1 MNKYFPIDQLR
12 STLRDLKRKTAE
24 IGSEAPT
31 WDRILTVKEHE
42 GALDPSR
49 PVVIGDRGTGKSFW
63 TGTLLDPQKRDR
75 LSVIYGRLGLNDI
88 DVVLG
93 FGGDEFTSEHPT
105 SAELV
110 SLLRQ
115 GFEAEQIWRAVILSF
130 VPAQV
135 RPDTMNGTWEER
147 VRWVANSPS
156 LRRDAFQAVDRH
168 FLGIGRRLLVTFDA
182 LDTMGSR
189 WDDIATLMRGL
200 LRVGLFLRSARSLSI
215 KLFLRP
221 DMADDPTLWA
231 VGTLLNFDMTRS
243 P

>member
-88 DVVLG
+88 NVVLG

-115 GFEAEQIWRAVILSF
+115 GFEAEQIWRAVILF
-130 VPAQV
+130 
-135 RPDTMNGTWEER
+135 RPCTGAPRYNEWNLGGESSLGGRIPHLYVEM
-147 VRWVANSPS
+147 PS
-156 LRRDAFQAVDRH
+156 KR
-168 FLGIGRRLLVTFDA
+168 
-182 LDTMGSR
+182 
-189 WDDIATLMRGL
+189 
-200 LRVGLFLRSARSLSI
+200 
-215 KLFLRP
+215 
-221 DMADDPTLWA
+221 
-231 VGTLLNFDMTRS
+231 
-243 P
+243 